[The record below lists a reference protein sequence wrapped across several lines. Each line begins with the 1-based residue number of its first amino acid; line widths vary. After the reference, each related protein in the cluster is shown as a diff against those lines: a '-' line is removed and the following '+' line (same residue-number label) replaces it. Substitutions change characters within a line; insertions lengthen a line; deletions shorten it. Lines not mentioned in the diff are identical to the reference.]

1 MVPFRSARTGQVSPA
16 ASRLTQHPKPP
27 SGRRD
32 LNRHLRHTT
41 ALSLL
46 AILACNPAPDPAGEQ
61 ATPSVALLTSGP
73 VSDAG
78 WHAGAY
84 EGLQLIGDSLG
95 VRISHQQTRTPA
107 EFDEAFISYAEA
119 GYGLIFGHG
128 FEYQD
133 AASRAAAQ
141 YPDVTFVISSG
152 SRPSANVVPLIF
164 HLNEATYLAGMAAAA
179 VSQSGVLGMVGGV
192 EIPSAKGTFVAFE
205 AGVRAVN
212 PDATVFETFI
222 GNWDD
227 VSAAK
232 EAAAAQLR
240 QGADVLIH
248 NVDAA
253 SFGFFQA
260 VREAREGGREAW
272 AFGMNR
278 NQNDVAPDV
287 IVGSAVIDIPAMFL
301 RTATAWQA
309 GTLSGEVLYS
319 GIAAGAVDFVPN
331 PVQEGVIP
339 DDVLAAIDRARDEI
353 VAGTLD
359 VPRIEFVEGAA
370 GGDAEDAD
378 AQGAPPRP

>member
-1 MVPFRSARTGQVSPA
+1 MKLYPTATVLIVA
-16 ASRLTQHPKPP
+16 AS
-27 SGRRD
+27 
-32 LNRHLRHTT
+32 
-41 ALSLL
+41 ALL
-46 AILACNPAPDPAGEQ
+46 ACGGDSSDTGAGARAGDP
-61 ATPSVALLTSGP
+61 ATPSVALLTAGP

-78 WHAGAY
+78 WYAGAY
-84 EGLQLIGDSLG
+84 EGLQSISDSLG
-95 VRISHQQTRTPA
+95 FRISHQQTRTPA
-107 EFDEAFISYAEA
+107 EYDEAFISYAEA

-133 AASRAAAQ
+133 AASRAAEQ

-152 SRPSANVVPLIF
+152 SRPSVNVVPLIF

-179 VSQSGVLGMVGGV
+179 VSRAGILGMVGGV
-192 EIPSAKGTFVAFE
+192 EIPSAKGTFVAFA
-205 AGVRAVN
+205 AGARAVN
-212 PDATVFETFI
+212 PDATVLETFI

-260 VREAREGGREAW
+260 VREAREGGSEAW

-287 IVGSAVIDIPAMFL
+287 IVGSAVIDIPGMFL
-301 RTATAWQA
+301 RTARAW
-309 GTLSGEVLYS
+309 GEGDIGRDVLYS

-331 PVQEGVIP
+331 PVLEGVIP

-353 VAGTLD
+353 VAGRLE
-359 VPRIEFVEGAA
+359 VPRIEFVEGASR
-370 GGDAEDAD
+370 EEE
-378 AQGAPPRP
+378 APPDPTTS

>member
-1 MVPFRSARTGQVSPA
+1 MKLYP
-16 ASRLTQHPKPP
+16 
-27 SGRRD
+27 
-32 LNRHLRHTT
+32 TT
-41 ALSLL
+41 ALLFVALSALQ
-46 AILACNPAPDPAGEQ
+46 ACGGDSSDAGAPDAASVF
-61 ATPSVALLTSGP
+61 ATRSVALLTSGP

-84 EGLQLIGDSLG
+84 EGLQWIGDSLG
-95 VRISHQQTRTPA
+95 FRISHQQTRTPA
-107 EFDEAFISYAEA
+107 EFDEAFISYADA

-133 AASRAAAQ
+133 AASRAAEQ

-179 VSQSGVLGMVGGV
+179 VSRAGVLGMVGGV

-212 PDATVFETFI
+212 PDATVLETFI

-301 RTATAWQA
+301 RTARAWWA
-309 GTLSGEVLYS
+309 GTLSDDVLYS

-331 PVQEGVIP
+331 PAREGVIP
-339 DDVLAAIDRARDEI
+339 DDVLAAIDRARAEI
-353 VAGTLD
+353 VAGTLQ
-359 VPRIEFVEGAA
+359 VPRIEFVEGAGGA
-370 GGDAEDAD
+370 GPEDSGVQGD
-378 AQGAPPRP
+378 PLPS